1 MTEIDENYTEYAPAE
16 RENIE
21 IVRDKFAELTKIPEI
36 KILTDAIPDIFL
48 ILNDKRQIVYA
59 NIRLLEI
66 FGLNSIDQVL
76 GKRPGEILNCK
87 YSSIYPGGCGITLFC
102 SQCAAVNSI
111 LESLKGISS
120 VQECRIL
127 DINNK
132 AYDFLVWATPF
143 EYQGNKYS
151 IFTLRDI
158 SDQKRREAL
167 EKIFF
172 HDILNTLNG
181 LLGFAKI
188 VHENPNTIFELKDI
202 FLEIATTLL
211 DEVNA
216 QKILLE
222 AEQGK
227 LKLSLVQIN
236 SIEFLTFMKNLY
248 QNHIVA
254 EGKEIVV
261 DSNSV
266 NFTFETDRTLLQR
279 SFGNLIK
286 NALEAINQSEI
297 VTIGATKKD
306 EEIVLWVHNPG
317 LIPWE
322 NQLQIFQRSFSTK
335 GAGRGLGTY
344 SAKLLC
350 ENYLK
355 GKVDFTSTEPEGT
368 TFFIRLK
375 IHP

>member
-16 RENIE
+16 REDID
-21 IVRDKFAELTKIPEI
+21 IVRYKFLELSKISLI
-36 KILTDAIPDIFL
+36 RTLTDAIPDIFL

-87 YSSIYPGGCGITLFC
+87 YSSIYPGGCGTTLFC

-132 AYDFLVWATPF
+132 GYDFLVWATPF

-188 VHENPNTIFELKDI
+188 VQENPNTIFELKHI

-216 QKILLE
+216 QKILLD
-222 AEQGK
+222 AEKGK

-248 QNHIVA
+248 QNLIVA

-261 DSNSV
+261 DSNSA

-317 LIPWE
+317 LIPRE

>member
-16 RENIE
+16 REDID
-21 IVRDKFAELTKIPEI
+21 IVRYKFLELSKISLI
-36 KILTDAIPDIFL
+36 RTLTDAIPDIFL

-87 YSSIYPGGCGITLFC
+87 YSSIYPGGCGTTLFC

-132 AYDFLVWATPF
+132 GYDFLVWATPF

-188 VHENPNTIFELKDI
+188 VQENPNTIFELKHI

-236 SIEFLTFMKNLY
+236 SIEFLTIMKNLY

-261 DSNSV
+261 DSNSA

>member
-16 RENIE
+16 REDID
-21 IVRDKFAELTKIPEI
+21 IIRDKFLELSKISLI
-36 KILTDAIPDIFL
+36 RTLTDAIPDIFL

-87 YSSIYPGGCGITLFC
+87 YSSIYPGGCGTTLFC

-132 AYDFLVWATPF
+132 GYDFLVWATPF

-297 VTIGATKKD
+297 VTIGATKKN

>member
-59 NIRLLEI
+59 NIRMLEI

-87 YSSIYPGGCGITLFC
+87 YSSIYPGGCGTTLFC

-151 IFTLRDI
+151 IFTLRDT

-202 FLEIATTLL
+202 FLEITTTLL

-297 VTIGATKKD
+297 VTIGATKKN